1 MRGFVMHRRF
11 FKRSVISLWIF
22 TVFLVTMWGVTAHDD
37 PLPTPEADATEAAIL
52 EEVPTYYAQIEPILR
67 ANCMSC
73 HMEGEFGHDSFEM
86 DTTEEIT
93 EGAEDI
99 ALVVSTRY
107 MPPWP
112 PGELSPA
119 FLYDRSLTD
128 EQIAQI
134 VAWAEAG
141 APLGELSPTVTSEH
155 EHAEPVVEADLVL
168 TMPEPYTPNQERAD
182 DYRCFLLDPGFI
194 EDTFV
199 VGYDILPQNTGI
211 VHHTVLFPGSPAQRA
226 EADRLNGADGQPGW
240 ECFGGTALTSG
251 GPDMGMMRPLFP
263 LIRQVGGLGE
273 MRALLQRED
282 AVERLNDA
290 VAVIDTDGSLSGMI
304 AAVGG
309 MEAIVG
315 LLRQGLVGDPAAGNQ
330 AVQGVI
336 GAWVPGSTPTQFPQ
350 DTGLLIPAGGFIIM
364 QMHYNT
370 QANDEPDQSQ
380 LVLDTAERS
389 DLAAVRVLDI
399 NAPVEIPCPEGVTG
413 EACDRDHAITQS
425 GDGSDALLA
434 ICGQSLE
441 QYAAQDP
448 TNARTFCDTTV
459 PVSGWVLSVMSHQH
473 KLGRTTRTILN
484 PDTPEA
490 QILID
495 IPRWDFDW
503 QGSYWFAE
511 PIWLNEGDK
520 IRLICTWDNS
530 VSLDNPEPRYVV
542 GGEGTSDE
550 MCLNFLTMLPAEPGS
565 PAPVFTDAN

>member
-1 MRGFVMHRRF
+1 MRRNFI
-11 FKRSVISLWIF
+11 KRSVISGC
-22 TVFLVTMWGVTAHDD
+22 LVTLLLVTLWGVTAHGDQ
-37 PLPTPEADATEAAIL
+37 PTLQPTDSQGVML
-52 EEVPTYYAQIEPILR
+52 DEEPTYYAQIEPILQ

-73 HMEGEFGHDSFEM
+73 HQEGEFGHDTFEM
-86 DTTEEIT
+86 DTTDEII

-99 ALVVSTRY
+99 ALVVSTGY

-112 PGELSPA
+112 PGELSPP
-119 FLYDRSLTD
+119 FLYDRRLTE
-128 EQIAQI
+128 EQIGQI

-141 APLGELSPTVTSEH
+141 APLGEQSPMVTPEP

-168 TMPEPYTPNQERAD
+168 TMPEPYTPNQERSD
-182 DYRCFLLDPGFI
+182 DYRCFLLDPGFT
-194 EDTFV
+194 EDTFI

-211 VHHTVLFPGSPAQRA
+211 VHHTVLFPGAAAQRA

-251 GPDMGMMRPLFP
+251 GPDMGMLRPLFP

-273 MRALLQRED
+273 MRILLQQED
-282 AVERLNDA
+282 AAERLNEA
-290 VAVIDTDGSLSGMI
+290 VTTIDSDGRLGGMI

-309 MEAIVG
+309 MDTLIG
-315 LLRQGLVGDPAAGNQ
+315 MLRQGLVGDPTAQNQ

-380 LVLDTAERS
+380 LVLDTADRT
-389 DLAAVRVLDI
+389 DLAAARVLDI

-413 EACDRDHAITQS
+413 EACERDYAMAQS
-425 GDGSDALLA
+425 GDGSDTLLA

-448 TNARTFCDTTV
+448 ANARTFCDTIV
-459 PVSGWVLSVMSHQH
+459 PVSGWALSIMSHQH

-484 PDTPEA
+484 PDTPEE

-503 QGSYWFAE
+503 QGNYWFAE

-542 GGEGTSDE
+542 GGEGTTDE

-565 PAPVFTDAN
+565 PAPVSATTTESP